1 MAFCTK
7 CGAQVPDG
15 TPICPACGAPIA
27 AGPIPQQPIPQQ
39 QFAPPP
45 AQPYQ
50 PMPQNYGA
58 KSSSKSDH
66 TAEFAKDDIKR
77 HKGIAASF
85 YAIIMLLFFLT
96 LDGIGFTTLFTSLID
111 NVVAM
116 FTRGGWAMGTT
127 GAIQAF
133 AFMGIFIFIGTL
145 AFKDSPYVKFHG
157 SMAFKLLALS
167 ILTYFIRIIPVAGP
181 VLCFIC
187 TWLIIGVA
195 FISLIFVIMG
205 KAREPIIIEYIL

>member
-15 TPICPACGAPIA
+15 TPICPVCGAPIA
-27 AGPIPQQPIPQQ
+27 AGPVPQQQPIPQ

-50 PMPQNYGA
+50 QPMPQNFA
-58 KSSSKSDH
+58 PKAASKSDH

-85 YAIIMLLFFLT
+85 YAIIMFLFFLT

-111 NVVAM
+111 SVVAM
-116 FTRGGWAMGTT
+116 FTRGMSWGTT

-167 ILTYFIRIIPVAGP
+167 FVTYFLRIIPVAGP

-187 TWLIIGVA
+187 TWLIIGIA
-195 FISLIFVIMG
+195 FVSLILVIMG